1 MNEICQIYSGNET
14 LLGSFE
20 HYTAASPPWDFL
32 LFIDS
37 AATSWRL
44 FTTHFWFWKH
54 TFTLLCLCFTLLA
67 LKTHFEVCYNH
78 LFGKPTVDSVSSCWG
93 VFTFDWN
100 VNHFCLFVAFICHV
114 CFFLNLSVCCIFR
127 FVCCICF
134 VAAVLDAKAS
144 LHLPLSI

>member
-44 FTTHFWFWKH
+44 FTTHFWFWNTLSHFCVYFSYFWFWKH
-54 TFTLLCLCFTLLA
+54 TLKFVTIIRVENPLLIQWPHAGGVSHLTEMWIIFVSLL
-67 LKTHFEVCYNH
+67 H
-78 LFGKPTVDSVSSCWG
+78 LFVMP
-93 VFTFDWN
+93 
-100 VNHFCLFVAFICHV
+100 V
-114 CFFLNLSVCCIFR
+114 CFLNLAVCCIFR
-127 FVCCICF
+127 FVCCIYSL
-134 VAAVLDAKAS
+134 AAFLDAKAS
-144 LHLPLSI
+144 LHLPMSI